1 LHLALVFFD
10 VLQVGAA
17 SMLNAPY
24 YMRRSLLESIITP
37 VPGRSMLAE
46 RVVIIGGQVQEAEG
60 QKRLRETWA
69 KRITECEEG
78 LVLKSSDS
86 TYGDWK
92 LPWVKV
98 RQQFID
104 L

>member
-1 LHLALVFFD
+1 
-10 VLQVGAA
+10 
-17 SMLNAPY
+17 MLNAPY
-24 YMRRSLLESIITP
+24 YMRRSLLESIITL
-37 VPGRSMLAE
+37 VPGRSMLAD
-46 RVVIIGGQVQEAEG
+46 RTIILDGQVQEAEG

-69 KRITECEEG
+69 KRITEREEG
-78 LVLKSSDS
+78 LILKASDS

-104 L
+104 P

>member
-1 LHLALVFFD
+1 
-10 VLQVGAA
+10 
-17 SMLNAPY
+17 MLNAPY
-24 YMRRSLLESIITP
+24 YMRRSLLESIITL
-37 VPGRSMLAE
+37 VPGRSMLAD
-46 RVVIIGGQVQEAEG
+46 RTIIIDGHVQEAEG

-78 LVLKSSDS
+78 LVLKASDS

-104 L
+104 T

>member
-1 LHLALVFFD
+1 
-10 VLQVGAA
+10 
-17 SMLNAPY
+17 MLNAPY

-46 RVVIIGGQVQEAEG
+46 RTVIIDRQVHEAEG

-69 KRITECEEG
+69 KCITEHEEG
-78 LVLKSSDS
+78 LVLKASDS

-98 RQQFID
+98 GQQFID
-104 L
+104 LCMAS

>member
-24 YMRRSLLESIITP
+24 SMRRTVLESIITQI
-37 VPGRSMLAE
+37 PGRSMLSE
-46 RVVIIGGQVQEAEG
+46 RTVVLEGKMQELEG
-60 QKRLRETWA
+60 QKRLREVWA
-69 KRITECEEG
+69 QRIVDCEEG
-78 LVLKSSDS
+78 LVLKAEES

-98 RQQFID
+98 C
-104 L
+104 